1 MPEKQDRSE
10 IRKEQILQA
19 ATIVFAR
26 LGFYK
31 ARMDDIVEEA
41 GLSKGAVYWYF
52 DSKDEIINTI
62 LDRFMEQSF
71 ENFRQISQEDG
82 PVPERLISMMRDL
95 AREIEAISDLMPI
108 IYEFYAVAAR
118 EESIRATID
127 KYFKR
132 YTELLEA
139 LIKEGIERGDLREV
153 SPYDAALSL
162 VSLMEGCMLIWV
174 LEAFARKKSDLEALF
189 KSSMEFMFV
198 GLMAEG

>member
-108 IYEFYAVAAR
+108 IYEFYAIAAR
-118 EESIRATID
+118 EESIRATIH

-139 LIKEGIERGDLREV
+139 LIKEGIKRGELREV

-162 VSLMEGCMLIWV
+162 ISLIEGCMLIWI
-174 LEAFARKKSDLEALF
+174 LEAFPRKKSDLETLF

>member
-1 MPEKQDRSE
+1 MADKQDLSE

-31 ARMDDIVEEA
+31 ARMDDIVEES

-52 DSKDEIINTI
+52 DSKDEIITTI
-62 LDRFMEQSF
+62 LDRFMGQSF

-82 PVPERLISMMRDL
+82 PVPDRLMSMMRDL
-95 AREIEAISDLMPI
+95 AKEIEAISDLMPI

-118 EESIRATID
+118 EEETRTTIHN
-127 KYFKR
+127 YFKN

-139 LIKEGIERGDLREV
+139 LIEEGIERGELRDV
-153 SPYDAALSL
+153 SSYDAALSI
-162 VSLMEGCMLIWV
+162 VSLVEGCMLIWT
-174 LEAFARKKSDLEALF
+174 LEAFARRKSDLEALF
-189 KSSMEFMFV
+189 ESSLEFMFN
-198 GLMAEG
+198 GLMVED

>member
-1 MPEKQDRSE
+1 MADKQDLSE

-52 DSKDEIINTI
+52 DSKDEIITTI
-62 LDRFMEQSF
+62 LDRFMERSF

-82 PVPERLISMMRDL
+82 PVPERLISMMHDL
-95 AREIEAISDLMPI
+95 AKEIEAISDLMPI

-132 YTELLEA
+132 YTELLEE
-139 LIKEGIERGDLREV
+139 LIKVGIERGELREV
-153 SPYDAALSL
+153 SPYEAALSL

-174 LEAFARKKSDLEALF
+174 LEAFAHKKSDLETLF
-189 KSSMEFMFV
+189 KSSMEFMFM
-198 GLMAEG
+198 GLMAED